1 LIAENTAWRFFLTDG
16 GLAGAIRLHNG
27 PLEST
32 GGTPT
37 MLIGVTVPNI
47 GPLALSGAAVEI
59 AEHAEKLGFASVWTV
74 DHIVLPHVS
83 SQSYPYTRLP
93 GISLPADWPMLDPLV
108 TLAAIASRT
117 SRVLLGT
124 GVYLLPLRPPVIN
137 AKLAVSVDILSRGRL
152 LFGVGLGWIKEEYET
167 LGVPW
172 ADRGRLF
179 DEQIDL
185 LRTLWRDAAPSFE
198 GRFWRVQG
206 VGFEPK
212 PVNGTIPLLIGG
224 KNDISRRRA
233 AKRGNGWHLIDMEPP
248 EIADSRVALAEDCRA
263 AGRTVEDVPISMYA
277 SLLIV
282 ERDLPD
288 NERQFPLMASVDRIV
303 AKLDAYQAAG
313 LDHIVLA
320 ARGLNTLKEYKELF
334 DRISSEILP
343 RLEHQA

>member
-1 LIAENTAWRFFLTDG
+1 
-16 GLAGAIRLHNG
+16 
-27 PLEST
+27 
-32 GGTPT
+32 

-59 AEHAEKLGFASVWTV
+59 AEHAERLGFASVWTV

-93 GISLPADWPMLDPLV
+93 GVSLPPTWPVLDPLV

-152 LFGVGLGWIKEEYET
+152 LLGVGLGWIREEYET
-167 LGVPW
+167 LGVAW
-172 ADRGRLF
+172 EDRGRLF

-185 LRTLWRDAAPSFE
+185 MRTLWRDAEPSFA
-198 GRFWRVQG
+198 GKFWQVGG

-212 PVNGTIPLLIGG
+212 PVNGSVPLLIGG

-233 AKRGNGWHLIDMEPP
+233 AKRGDGWHLIDMEPA
-248 EIADSRVALAEDCRA
+248 EIAACRALLAEDCRA
-263 AGRTVEDVPISMYA
+263 AGRAPAEVPVSMYA
-277 SLLIV
+277 SLLIA
-282 ERDLPD
+282 EHDMAD
-288 NERQFPLMASVDRIV
+288 NERQFPLMASIDQIV
-303 AKLDAYQAAG
+303 AKLDAYRAAG

-320 ARGLNTLKEYKELF
+320 ARGLNTLKEYKDLF
-334 DRISSEILP
+334 DRIASEILP
-343 RLEHQA
+343 RLAGGA

>member
-1 LIAENTAWRFFLTDG
+1 
-16 GLAGAIRLHNG
+16 
-27 PLEST
+27 
-32 GGTPT
+32 

-59 AEHAEKLGFASVWTV
+59 AEHAEQLGFASVWTV
-74 DHIVLPHVS
+74 DHVVLPHVS
-83 SQSYPYTRLP
+83 SQSYPYTSLP
-93 GISLPADWPMLDPLV
+93 GVSLPADWPMLDPLV

-152 LFGVGLGWIKEEYET
+152 LFGVGLGWIREEYET

-172 ADRGRLF
+172 ADRGRMF

-185 LRTLWRDAAPSFE
+185 LRTLWRDAAPSFD
-198 GRFWRVQG
+198 GDFWRVG
-206 VGFEPK
+206 NIGFEPK

-233 AKRGNGWHLIDMEPP
+233 AKRGDGWHLIDMEP
-248 EIADSRVALAEDCRA
+248 EEVMAAKALLAEDCRT
-263 AGRTVEDVPISMYA
+263 AGRAPEDVPVSMYA
-277 SLLIV
+277 SLLIA

-303 AKLDAYQAAG
+303 AKLDAYRAAG
-313 LDHIVLA
+313 LDHVVLA

-334 DRISSEILP
+334 GRIAGEILP
-343 RLEHQA
+343 RLDRRP

>member
-1 LIAENTAWRFFLTDG
+1 MARGGWTIAIHLQNASLKS
-16 GLAGAIRLHNG
+16 AG
-27 PLEST
+27 E
-32 GGTPT
+32 TPT

-59 AEHAEKLGFASVWTV
+59 AEHAEQLGFASVWTV

-83 SQSYPYTRLP
+83 SQSYPYTSQP
-93 GISLPADWPMLDPLV
+93 GVSLPAEWPMLDPLV

-137 AKLAVSVDILSRGRL
+137 AKLAVSVDRLSHGRL

-185 LRTLWRDAAPSFE
+185 LRTLWRDAAPHFE
-198 GRFWRVQG
+198 GDFWRIG
-206 VGFEPK
+206 GIGFEPK
-212 PVNGTIPLLIGG
+212 PMNGTIPLLIGG
-224 KNDISRRRA
+224 KNDASRRRA
-233 AKRGNGWHLIDMEPP
+233 AKRGDGWHLIDMEP
-248 EIADSRVALAEDCRA
+248 EEVMAAKALLADDCRA
-263 AGRTVEDVPISMYA
+263 AARAPQDVPVSMYA
-277 SLLIV
+277 SLLIA
-282 ERDLPD
+282 EQDLPD
-288 NERQFPLMASVDRIV
+288 NERQFPLMASVDQIV
-303 AKLDAYQAAG
+303 AKLDAYRAAG

-320 ARGLNTLKEYKELF
+320 PRGLNTLKEYKDLF
-334 DRISSEILP
+334 DRIAGEVLP
-343 RLEHQA
+343 RLEQRP